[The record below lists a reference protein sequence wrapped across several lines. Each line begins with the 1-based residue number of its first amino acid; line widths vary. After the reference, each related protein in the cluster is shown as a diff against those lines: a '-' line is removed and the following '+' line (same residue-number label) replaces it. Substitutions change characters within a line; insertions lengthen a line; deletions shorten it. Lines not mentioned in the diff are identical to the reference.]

1 VWTAWRVALGGLWLA
16 VRALAARAG
25 LTLALIALTAFAV
38 GVAAAGAM
46 YLRAAGESLLQDR
59 LAATSPFSAGLLVER
74 KVASSTEVERLRQ
87 LLQHD
92 ARLAV
97 SALAPPV
104 FGLESE
110 GFLTYSRPGDSQGP
124 RARIAARE
132 GLCEHL
138 RLRAGRCP
146 AAGTQGQRMQAAVS
160 PRMARRLG
168 LRPGSR
174 LEATTLRSEPVA
186 SGLVVTGIYEPTP
199 ADPWWGLRA
208 FFPPPPGPGAGSDP
222 PIDAVLVDHTAL
234 LRELDRS
241 LARSLS
247 VSAERALDPGRV
259 RLSNAAALVGAV
271 AQVRREAWA
280 SAGGTRVESRLPFLV
295 DRAGLDRRA
304 LTTPVLLATVQL
316 VAVAMLMLLV
326 VARMAADARA
336 GEIALAKLR
345 GASSRQAFLL
355 ATYELT
361 VVNLVAFPLAL
372 AVGWVGTSA
381 LARVQLRPGVP
392 VRVTLSALGVAAGV
406 SLAALAAAALAGTGQ
421 VRRRAVELW
430 RRGRPAP
437 SARHGLALEL
447 VLLAAATLGMVSL
460 RLGGPRQGGGWDP
473 VALLAPAVAILA
485 GGLLAARALPAL
497 AGGLVRGSAG
507 SRSLATYLAARQVA
521 RRSGAALQAVV
532 LLTAA
537 FGLVAFAMTVR
548 QDQRRNHHD
557 RAWTEVGAARALQVG
572 LPPGMRGDRIAA
584 VADPG
589 GRQLLPG
596 LRTGAAVA
604 FSGTPFTLLGVD
616 PDRYGRVAFWR
627 EDFAR
632 QPLGRLLAPLRP
644 PARIPPPE
652 LGPAEEIEV
661 RLAASSVASSAPPEL
676 TAELL
681 GGDGRI
687 IQVLLGPVRPGRHAY
702 RAVVGL
708 GGEAAS
714 TDSYRLLR
722 VRLDESEELA
732 GVTGVYQFEAVRAR
746 QGGGWRPIGGFDPGR
761 WYVRNAQGRALP
773 ATAAAGSGALV
784 LALHRDPEARVAVTS
799 AAVPEELPAVVTT
812 GLLEDTGQAVGGLV
826 AVRDAQGTLLKLK
839 VTGVARA
846 LPGTDGAVLAALV
859 DLKGM
864 LLYGRDTRLAGR
876 AHLWAAAG
884 PKADAAVGRLE
895 ELGVPIERDLT
906 AAQRRADL
914 GRQAPALALL
924 LLALGAAAAAVLATG
939 GVMLY
944 LYLDGRRRRFE
955 LAVLDALGARHRDLW
970 LPLALEHA
978 ALVGWGVLAGG
989 ALGLATALVALPAVP
1004 QFLDP
1009 PRVPPALH
1017 LPDWPVLAV
1026 GAGLTLAL
1034 IAAGL
1039 SMVVA
1044 GLVRA
1049 ARPALLREEAL

>member
-1 VWTAWRVALGGLWLA
+1 MRRREDAGGPGALGRVRTAWRVALGGLWLA
-16 VRALAARAG
+16 VGALAARAG

-74 KVASSTEVERLRQ
+74 KVATSTEVERLRY
-87 LLQHD
+87 LLRHD
-92 ARLAV
+92 SRLAV
-97 SALAPPV
+97 PALTPPV

-110 GFLTYSRPGDSQGP
+110 GYLTYSRPGDSDGP

-138 RLRAGRCP
+138 RLRAGRGP
-146 AAGTQGQRMQAAVS
+146 AAGAQGQPMQAAVS

-174 LEATTLRSEPVA
+174 LEATTLRGEAVA
-186 SGLVVTGIYEPTP
+186 PGLVVTGIYEPTP

-208 FFPPPPGPGAGSDP
+208 YVPPPPERGAGSDP

-234 LRELDRS
+234 VRELDRS
-241 LARSLS
+241 LARSLT
-247 VSAERALDPGRV
+247 VTAERALDPGGV
-259 RLSNAAALVGAV
+259 RLGNAAALVGAV
-271 AQVRREAWA
+271 TQFRREAWA
-280 SAGGTRVESRLPFLV
+280 SAGSTRVESRLPSLV
-295 DRAGLDRRA
+295 DQAGLDRRA

-316 VAVAMLMLLV
+316 DALVMLMLLV

-355 ATYELT
+355 ATYELA
-361 VVNLVAFPLAL
+361 VVTLVAFPLAL
-372 AVGWVGTSA
+372 AVGWGGASA

-392 VRVTLSALGVAAGV
+392 VAVTLPALGVAAVV
-406 SLAALAAAALAGTGQ
+406 SVVALVAAALAGTGQ
-421 VRRRAVELW
+421 VRRRVLELW
-430 RRGRPAP
+430 RRQRAAP
-437 SARHGLALEL
+437 GTRHGLVLEL
-447 VLLAAATLGMVSL
+447 VLLVAATLGMVSL
-460 RLGGPRQGGGWDP
+460 RLGGSRQGGGWDP
-473 VALLAPAVAILA
+473 VALLAPALAVLA

-497 AGGLVRGSAG
+497 AGGLVRANAG
-507 SRSLATYLAARQVA
+507 SRSPAIYLAARQVA
-521 RRSGAALQAVV
+521 RRSGAALRVVV

-537 FGLVAFAMTVR
+537 FGLVAFALTVR

-557 RAWTEVGAARALQVG
+557 RAWTEVGAARALQVR
-572 LPPGMRGDRIAA
+572 LPPSMRGDRIAA
-584 VADPG
+584 AADPG

-627 EDFAR
+627 EDFAG

-661 RLAASSVASSAPPEL
+661 RLAAGSVARPAPEL

-687 IQVLLGPVRPGRHAY
+687 LQVLLGPVRPGRHAY
-702 RAVVGL
+702 RAVVGA
-708 GGEAAS
+708 GGAAS
-714 TDSYRLLR
+714 TESYRLLR
-722 VRLDESEELA
+722 LRLDESEELA
-732 GVTGVYQFEAVRAR
+732 GVAGVYRFEAVRAR
-746 QGGGWRPIGGFDPGR
+746 QGGRWHLIGGFDPGR
-761 WYVRNAQGRALP
+761 WYVRSAQGRALP
-773 ATAAAGSGALV
+773 TTAAGNGALV
-784 LALHRDPEARVAVTS
+784 LALDRDPEARVTVNS

-812 GLLEDTGQAVGGLV
+812 GLLEDTGQAVGGLMV
-826 AVRDAQGTLLKLK
+826 VNDAQGTLLKLK

-846 LPGTDGAVLAALV
+846 LPGTDGAFVAALV
-859 DLKGM
+859 DLEGL

-884 PKADAAVGRLE
+884 PEAAAAVGRLE
-895 ELGVPIERDLT
+895 GLGVQIEQDLT
-906 AAQRRADL
+906 AARTWAARRP
-914 GRQAPALALL
+914 RSRCCCCWW
-924 LLALGAAAAAVLATG
+924 VL
-939 GVMLY
+939 
-944 LYLDGRRRRFE
+944 RRRRC
-955 LAVLDALGARHRDLW
+955 W
-970 LPLALEHA
+970 LP
-978 ALVGWGVLAGG
+978 AG
-989 ALGLATALVALPAVP
+989 
-1004 QFLDP
+1004 
-1009 PRVPPALH
+1009 
-1017 LPDWPVLAV
+1017 
-1026 GAGLTLAL
+1026 
-1034 IAAGL
+1034 
-1039 SMVVA
+1039 
-1044 GLVRA
+1044 
-1049 ARPALLREEAL
+1049 

>member
-1 VWTAWRVALGGLWLA
+1 MRTRADAAGPGALGRVWAAWRAALGGLWLA

-46 YLRAAGESLLQDR
+46 YLQAAGESLLQDR
-59 LAATSPFSAGLLVER
+59 LAAASPFSAGLLVER
-74 KVASSTEVERLRQ
+74 KVASSTEVERLRH
-87 LLQHD
+87 LLRHD
-92 ARLAV
+92 PRLAV
-97 SALAPPV
+97 PALARPL

-110 GFLTYSRPGDSQGP
+110 GFLTYSRSGGSAGP

-132 GLCEHL
+132 GLCGHL

-146 AAGTQGQRMQAAVS
+146 VAGTRGQRMQAAVS

-174 LEATTLRSEPVA
+174 LEATTLRGEPVA

-199 ADPWWGLRA
+199 ADLWWGQRA
-208 FFPPPPGPGAGSDP
+208 YFPPPPEPGAGSDP
-222 PIDAVLVDHTAL
+222 PIDAVLVDHTVL

-241 LARSLS
+241 LARSVS
-247 VSAERALDPGRV
+247 VSAELALDPGRV
-259 RLSNAAALVGAV
+259 RLSNAAALVEAV
-271 AQVRREAWA
+271 ARVRREAWA
-280 SAGGTRVESRLPFLV
+280 SAGGTRVESRLAFLV
-295 DRAGLDRRA
+295 DRAGRDRRA

-381 LARVQLRPGVP
+381 LARAQLRPGVP
-392 VRVTLSALGVAAGV
+392 VQVTLPALGVAAGV
-406 SLAALAAAALAGTGQ
+406 SLAALAATALAGTGQ
-421 VRRRAVELW
+421 VRQRAVELW
-430 RRGRPAP
+430 RRGRPTP
-437 SARHGLALEL
+437 GTRRGLALEL

-460 RLGGPRQGGGWDP
+460 RLGGPATHGGGWDP
-473 VALLAPAVAILA
+473 VALLAPALAVLA
-485 GGLLAARALPAL
+485 GALLAARALPAL
-497 AGGLVRGSAG
+497 AGGLVRASAG

-521 RRSGAALQAVV
+521 RRSGAALRVVV

-557 RAWTEVGAARALQVG
+557 RAWTEVGAARALQVRV
-572 LPPGMRGDRIAA
+572 PPGMRGERIAA

-596 LRTGAAVA
+596 LRTAAAVA

-644 PARIPPPE
+644 TTGMPPPE
-652 LGPAEEIEV
+652 LGPAEEVEI
-661 RLAASSVASSAPPEL
+661 RLAAGSVASSAPPEL

-687 IQVLLGPVRPGRHAY
+687 IPVFLGPVRPGRHAY

-714 TDSYRLLR
+714 TESYRLLR

-732 GVTGVYQFEAVRAR
+732 GVAGVYRFEAVRAR
-746 QGGGWRPIGGFDPGR
+746 QGDRWRPIGGFDPGR
-761 WYVRNAQGRALP
+761 WDVRSGQGRALP

-784 LALHRDPEARVAVTS
+784 LDAPPRPRGEGHGQLRGRPRGAARGGHHRPAGGHRPGGRWARGRARR
-799 AAVPEELPAVVTT
+799 T
-812 GLLEDTGQAVGGLV
+812 GHAPQ
-826 AVRDAQGTLLKLK
+826 AQGDRRRP
-839 VTGVARA
+839 GAAR
-846 LPGTDGAVLAALV
+846 D
-859 DLKGM
+859 
-864 LLYGRDTRLAGR
+864 RRS
-876 AHLWAAAG
+876 G
-884 PKADAAVGRLE
+884 P
-895 ELGVPIERDLT
+895 
-906 AAQRRADL
+906 RRAGGP
-914 GRQAPALALL
+914 GR
-924 LLALGAAAAAVLATG
+924 AAAV
-939 GVMLY
+939 
-944 LYLDGRRRRFE
+944 
-955 LAVLDALGARHRDLW
+955 
-970 LPLALEHA
+970 
-978 ALVGWGVLAGG
+978 
-989 ALGLATALVALPAVP
+989 
-1004 QFLDP
+1004 
-1009 PRVPPALH
+1009 
-1017 LPDWPVLAV
+1017 
-1026 GAGLTLAL
+1026 
-1034 IAAGL
+1034 
-1039 SMVVA
+1039 
-1044 GLVRA
+1044 RA
-1049 ARPALLREEAL
+1049 